1 VSTTNDTI
9 EAASG
14 RTARPAGVGRALPV
28 VPTAAATAAAG
39 LLLVAISMARAR
51 NGDGG
56 GNALLWIGMI
66 TIYAPVAWL
75 LLQRELRRGQRVAL
89 VVVLGVALFGV
100 KYLLEPDAF
109 RFHDELIHVAAQDR
123 LDDTGRLYEPNSLLP
138 ATARYPV
145 LQIVT
150 GTVKALTGL
159 PVVAAGYIVLLM
171 ARLLVVLSLFLVV
184 ERAVRSHRAAG
195 IAVALYAANPHF
207 VYFSAQFAY
216 QSLAVGLAGASVLL
230 VSEAAERRSE
240 RWMAAAIVTIAATA
254 LTHHLTGFV
263 LAAFLLLWFV
273 AHRIGYGERRPTEA
287 RWVSAAAMAAVGVA
301 VGWALLSWSVLGG
314 YLGPVFGSAW
324 DQLTGLLTGERPSRR
339 LFQDYAGASPALWE
353 QAVTVF
359 AAVAVLAA
367 LVAALPT
374 VWRGRAAFSPLATA
388 MIAVGLGYPLLLAV
402 RFAPSAAELADRA
415 STFVF
420 LGVAVAVAVAVV
432 ALTERSTGTVVA
444 AAVVV
449 LMTVTFVGQT
459 ILGSGPNWARVPGG
473 YLVAADNR
481 TVDAAGLTA
490 AAWMGDALPDDSRV
504 GADRIQRLLS
514 AAYGEQRPVTGVADD
529 LHVSWVVFAEQMNPG
544 EWEALEEMGV
554 EYLVVDRRQSTGLPR
569 VGVFWENGEPGSF
582 EHDDPLRLPALDK
595 FATEPGFTTIYD
607 GGDIRIYEV
616 IGR

>member
-230 VSEAAERRSE
+230 VS
-240 RWMAAAIVTIAATA
+240 
-254 LTHHLTGFV
+254 
-263 LAAFLLLWFV
+263 
-273 AHRIGYGERRPTEA
+273 
-287 RWVSAAAMAAVGVA
+287 
-301 VGWALLSWSVLGG
+301 
-314 YLGPVFGSAW
+314 
-324 DQLTGLLTGERPSRR
+324 
-339 LFQDYAGASPALWE
+339 
-353 QAVTVF
+353 
-359 AAVAVLAA
+359 
-367 LVAALPT
+367 
-374 VWRGRAAFSPLATA
+374 
-388 MIAVGLGYPLLLAV
+388 
-402 RFAPSAAELADRA
+402 
-415 STFVF
+415 
-420 LGVAVAVAVAVV
+420 
-432 ALTERSTGTVVA
+432 
-444 AAVVV
+444 
-449 LMTVTFVGQT
+449 
-459 ILGSGPNWARVPGG
+459 
-473 YLVAADNR
+473 
-481 TVDAAGLTA
+481 
-490 AAWMGDALPDDSRV
+490 
-504 GADRIQRLLS
+504 
-514 AAYGEQRPVTGVADD
+514 
-529 LHVSWVVFAEQMNPG
+529 
-544 EWEALEEMGV
+544 
-554 EYLVVDRRQSTGLPR
+554 
-569 VGVFWENGEPGSF
+569 
-582 EHDDPLRLPALDK
+582 
-595 FATEPGFTTIYD
+595 
-607 GGDIRIYEV
+607 
-616 IGR
+616 